1 MRRLQAEQRE
11 ASREEQQLLAR
22 WSGWGAVPE
31 FFDEQ
36 RSEWAREREQLRQLL
51 DERAYAAARR
61 TTINAHYTDPTYVQA
76 IWRAVQ
82 DLGFQDG
89 LVLEPG
95 AGAGTFIGLAP
106 PGAQMTGVELDPSTA
121 AIAQALY
128 PGATIRAESF
138 AQSPYRAGH
147 FDAVVGNVPFADVRL
162 HDPRHNRGG
171 HSLHNHCIIK
181 SLALTRPGGIV
192 ALLSSRYT
200 LDAQNPAARREM
212 NALGDLIGAVRLPS
226 GAHQRSAATNV
237 VTDLLLLRRRE
248 PSTAPTSIA
257 WEQAPTIELD
267 GARAR
272 LNGYYLEHP
281 QHVLGRLA
289 ITSGQYATPSL
300 TVQADARALPEA
312 LSEALS
318 EITTRARANGQAMSA
333 RRTAPGPEPAALAPG
348 TGLWDGHLSAE
359 PDGRFTR
366 VLGGQHTPLPVP
378 GAQRVE
384 LRALLGLR
392 DGARELLGAE
402 AASAEDTPAIDQL
415 RDQLRARYES
425 YSVRYGPINRFST
438 RRTGHL
444 DRGSGEPRTA
454 RVRPRA
460 LITLRDD
467 PFAALVCA
475 LESFDDGT
483 QTAVGATILSQR
495 TLVARAPVLG
505 VERADE
511 ALAVA
516 LETDGRVQLD
526 RIADLLGASP
536 GEAREALGEL
546 VYEDPR
552 SARLVP
558 APEYL
563 SGNVREKLDVARAA
577 AAERPE
583 LAVNASALQAVL
595 PLDLGIEDVHP
606 RLGAAWIDAD
616 THQAFLREILLDS
629 SVIVEHPGGGVWGVR
644 ADNRSLKATS
654 EWGTPRMPAA
664 AIVRATLEQRPLQ
677 VTDETPE
684 GKRIVNPVE
693 SAAAVEKAEA
703 LQERFA
709 EWAWE
714 APERAARLLGEYN
727 RRFNSLVL
735 RDYSAE
741 GQRLTLPGLAKTF
754 TAHPHQRTA
763 VARMLNEPAVG
774 LFHAVG
780 AGKTATLVI
789 GCMELRRLGMVSKPA
804 VVVPN
809 HMLEQFSREW
819 LALYPQ
825 TRLLAAGSEELAG
838 ERRRAFVA
846 RAATNDWDAI
856 VLTRSAFERLPTSPQ
871 LEADYIAR
879 ESEQLRAML
888 HSARGGEGLTVK
900 RLEKALQRQ
909 EAALEKRLDGKVDP
923 GILFENT
930 GVDYLAVDELH
941 DYKNLRTP
949 SNIRDAAIEG
959 SQRAS
964 DLHLKIE
971 YLRAR
976 HGQRVITGAT
986 GTPIANS
993 VTEAHVMQRYL
1004 RPDLLEHAGVL
1015 DFDSWAATFGQ
1026 TVTEIEMAPAGAGQY
1041 RINTRFAG
1049 FQNVPEMLRMW
1060 HVFADVKST
1069 ADLRLPAPSLW
1080 TREDGRRLPET
1091 VLIPAS
1097 PQIASY
1103 LAELGER
1110 AEAVRAR
1117 RVTPEQDNM
1126 LKISTDG
1133 RKAALDMRLLSRQ
1146 PPSAS
1151 SKLDVA
1157 AARIAQ
1163 LWSEHRD
1170 HVYRDPESS
1179 NPSPLPG
1186 ALQIVF
1192 CDLGTPREEWNA
1204 YDELRRQL
1212 VARGVPREQIRFIHE
1227 ASGSQEKARLF
1238 AAARQGQ
1245 VAVLL
1250 GSTQKMGVGT
1260 NVQARAI
1267 ALHHIDC
1274 PWRPADIEQ
1283 REGRI
1288 LRQGNQNPE
1297 VGIYRYVV
1305 QGSFDAYSWQTVER
1319 KAKFIAQITQGRL
1332 EYRAIEDIADNSL
1345 SFAEVK
1351 ALASGDPL
1359 ILEKAQADAELT
1371 RLARLQ
1377 RAHQQN
1383 QQNLRHA
1390 IPAAEQQRDL
1400 RSRQRGAVS
1409 AAIARRRETRGE
1421 RFQMSIAGQLLGTR
1435 AEAAD
1440 ALRTW
1445 AVDHA
1450 RRAGLRRGEIDL
1462 GPLGEL
1468 GGLQIDATL
1477 RVSTEGSVLL
1487 LALHQLPVEE
1497 AQLPMHQLP
1506 EHAISLVRQL
1516 EHRIHDLPARAERLA
1531 ASQQAAALDAAH
1543 AREGLRQPFK
1553 HAYAYA
1559 AAQARSAQIAE
1570 QMHQRQ
1576 EQPRETR
1583 DADPGENRSAIGR
1596 ASFPGAA
1603 VEALAPRIG
1612 ARDLDPAR
1620 SDLHDRKPGALRRPH
1635 DLQR

>member
-1 MRRLQAEQRE
+1 MRTLRLLADEQRQ

-22 WSGWGAVPE
+22 WSGWGAVAE
-31 FFDEQ
+31 IFDEQ
-36 RSEWAREREQLRQLL
+36 RSGWAREREQLRELL

-106 PGAQMTGVELDPSTA
+106 PGAQMTGVELDPTTA

-128 PGATIRAESF
+128 PDATIRAESF

-192 ALLSSRYT
+192 AVLSSRYT

-212 NALGDLIGAVRLPS
+212 NALGDLIGAVRLPG

-248 PSTAPTSIA
+248 PNTAPTSIA
-257 WEQAPTIELD
+257 WEQAPTVELD
-267 GARAR
+267 GARDR

-289 ITSGQYATPSL
+289 ITSGQYAAPSL

-312 LSEALS
+312 LTAALS
-318 EITTRARANGQAMSA
+318 EITTRAWRTGQAMSA
-333 RRTAPGPEPAALAPG
+333 RGSAPATAPAALAPA
-348 TGLWDGHLSAE
+348 TGLWDGHLSAD

-366 VLGGQHTPLPVP
+366 VLGGEHIPLPVP
-378 GAQRVE
+378 AAQRVE

-402 AASAEDTPAIDQL
+402 AANAEDTPEIDQL
-415 RDQLRARYES
+415 RDELRARYES
-425 YSVRYGPINRFST
+425 YTARYGPINRFT
-438 RRTGHL
+438 IRRTGHL

-460 LITLRDD
+460 ITTLRDD

-475 LESFDDGT
+475 LESFDDAT

-516 LETDGRVQLD
+516 LETDGRVELD
-526 RIADLLGASP
+526 RIADLLGADP
-536 GEAREALGEL
+536 AEAREALGEL

-552 SARLVP
+552 TGRLVP

-563 SGNVREKLDVARAA
+563 SGNVREKLDLARAA
-577 AAERPE
+577 VGERPE
-583 LAVNASALQAVL
+583 LAVNASALEAVL

-629 SVIVEHPGGGVWGVR
+629 TVLVEHPGGGVWGVR

-654 EWGTPRMPAA
+654 EWGTRRMPAA

-677 VTDETPE
+677 VTDETLE

-693 SAAAVEKAEA
+693 TAAAVEKAEA

-714 APERAARLLGEYN
+714 QPLRATRLLGEYN

-735 RDYSAE
+735 RDYSGE
-741 GQRLTLPGLAKTF
+741 GERLTLPGLAKTF
-754 TAHPHQRTA
+754 TPHPHQRAA

-871 LEADYIAR
+871 LEADYIHR

-888 HSARGGEGLTVK
+888 HTARGGEGLTVK
-900 RLEKALQRQ
+900 RLEKALLRQ

-930 GVDYLAVDELH
+930 GVDYLAVDEFH

-949 SNIRDAAIEG
+949 SNIRDAAIDG

-993 VTEAHVMQRYL
+993 VTEGHVMQRYL
-1004 RPDLLEHAGVL
+1004 RPDLLDAAGVL

-1026 TVTEIEMAPAGAGQY
+1026 TVTEIEMAPAAAGQY

-1060 HVFADVKST
+1060 HVFADVKTT

-1080 TREDGRRLPET
+1080 MRDDGRRLPET

-1097 PQIASY
+1097 PQIAAY
-1103 LAELGER
+1103 LADLGER

-1117 RVTPEQDNM
+1117 RVSPEQDNM

-1133 RKAALDMRLLSRQ
+1133 RKAALDMRLVSRQ
-1146 PPSAS
+1146 PPSTTT

-1157 AARIAQ
+1157 ADRIAQ
-1163 LWSEHRD
+1163 IWSVHRD
-1170 HVYRDPESS
+1170 HVYRDPETT
-1179 NPSPLPG
+1179 NPSPVPG

-1212 VARGVPREQIRFIHE
+1212 VARGVPREHIRFIHE
-1227 ASGSQEKARLF
+1227 ASTRV
-1238 AAARQGQ
+1238 RQFRVCFGGLSSRFPS
-1245 VAVLL
+1245 VCGGRAL
-1250 GSTQKMGVGT
+1250 G
-1260 NVQARAI
+1260 
-1267 ALHHIDC
+1267 
-1274 PWRPADIEQ
+1274 
-1283 REGRI
+1283 
-1288 LRQGNQNPE
+1288 
-1297 VGIYRYVV
+1297 
-1305 QGSFDAYSWQTVER
+1305 
-1319 KAKFIAQITQGRL
+1319 
-1332 EYRAIEDIADNSL
+1332 
-1345 SFAEVK
+1345 
-1351 ALASGDPL
+1351 
-1359 ILEKAQADAELT
+1359 
-1371 RLARLQ
+1371 
-1377 RAHQQN
+1377 
-1383 QQNLRHA
+1383 
-1390 IPAAEQQRDL
+1390 
-1400 RSRQRGAVS
+1400 
-1409 AAIARRRETRGE
+1409 
-1421 RFQMSIAGQLLGTR
+1421 
-1435 AEAAD
+1435 
-1440 ALRTW
+1440 
-1445 AVDHA
+1445 
-1450 RRAGLRRGEIDL
+1450 RAGF
-1462 GPLGEL
+1462 
-1468 GGLQIDATL
+1468 
-1477 RVSTEGSVLL
+1477 
-1487 LALHQLPVEE
+1487 
-1497 AQLPMHQLP
+1497 
-1506 EHAISLVRQL
+1506 
-1516 EHRIHDLPARAERLA
+1516 HR
-1531 ASQQAAALDAAH
+1531 
-1543 AREGLRQPFK
+1543 
-1553 HAYAYA
+1553 
-1559 AAQARSAQIAE
+1559 
-1570 QMHQRQ
+1570 
-1576 EQPRETR
+1576 
-1583 DADPGENRSAIGR
+1583 
-1596 ASFPGAA
+1596 
-1603 VEALAPRIG
+1603 
-1612 ARDLDPAR
+1612 
-1620 SDLHDRKPGALRRPH
+1620 
-1635 DLQR
+1635 